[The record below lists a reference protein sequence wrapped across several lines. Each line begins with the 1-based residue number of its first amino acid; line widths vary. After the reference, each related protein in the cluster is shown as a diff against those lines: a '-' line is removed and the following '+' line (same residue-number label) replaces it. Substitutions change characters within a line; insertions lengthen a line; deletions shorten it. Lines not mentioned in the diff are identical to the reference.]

1 MKPNIYSEI
10 GPLNKVFVFSPG
22 DEHNDVLPKNIMK
35 VRNIL
40 IPYNN
45 KSSMDVII
53 RENIEKI
60 NIFFIKEK
68 LSGHDK
74 NKYSVRKDLNYINQ
88 TLFTKIKIK
97 LRKIFLS

>member
-1 MKPNIYSEI
+1 MN
-10 GPLNKVFVFSPG
+10 
-22 DEHNDVLPKNIMK
+22 

-45 KSSMDVII
+45 ISSMDVII

-60 NIFFIKEK
+60 NIFFVKEK